1 MEFTAFIFV
10 TGLLTFLLGIGLGRY
25 IWPAVRA
32 SDAAALSD
40 AQKEAVRLAERAA
53 GLERHLADQS
63 ENRGLAES
71 EAKAATN
78 EVARLTQRE
87 IDLTAQLAELQ
98 TRLTSEFEN
107 IANRILRT
115 NASELST
122 RSQTELNSILEPLR
136 QKIQEF
142 QNKVETTYQSETREV
157 LSLKEQIR
165 LLVETSHAVGS
176 QADGLAKALRGDSQV
191 LGRWGDLK
199 LERILET
206 AGLTEGRE
214 FISQGRGLGLR
225 NEDGGLQ
232 RPDIIIMLPEG
243 RTMIIDSK

>member
-1 MEFTAFIFV
+1 MEPIAFAVVI
-10 TGLLTFLLGIGLGRY
+10 GLLTLLLGIGLGRY
-25 IWPAVRA
+25 IWPAVRV
-32 SDAAALSD
+32 SDATALSD
-40 AQKEAVRLAERAA
+40 AQKEVVRLVERAA

-63 ENRGLAES
+63 ENRELAEA

-107 IANRILRT
+107 VANRILKA

-122 RSQTELNSILEPLR
+122 RSHTELNSILEPLR
-136 QKIQEF
+136 QQLQGF

-157 LSLKEQIR
+157 ISLKEQIR
-165 LLVETSHAVGS
+165 LLVQTSQAVGS

-191 LGRWGDLK
+191 LGRWGDFK
-199 LERILET
+199 L
-206 AGLTEGRE
+206 
-214 FISQGRGLGLR
+214 
-225 NEDGGLQ
+225 
-232 RPDIIIMLPEG
+232 
-243 RTMIIDSK
+243 